1 MRLET
6 RASFTREMMEG
17 VPREV
22 MIENMARR
30 LSRHLIEN
38 SNVELIATPLDGTY
52 DTVEWRLIMNIN
64 ES

>member
-6 RASFTREMMEG
+6 RAQFTREMMES

-38 SNVELIATPLDGTY
+38 SNVELIAAPLDGTY
-52 DTVEWRLIMNIN
+52 DVVEWRLVMNIN
-64 ES
+64 E